1 MVSAYVMIK
10 ARPGMQS
17 DAYTKIL
24 KIKGVK
30 FAGIVTGPYDLIVF
44 VENSELSTLG
54 KTVISK
60 IQNLKC
66 IKDTMTSIVIEPM

>member
-10 ARPGMQS
+10 ARLGMQG

-30 FAGIVTGPYDLIVF
+30 FASIVSGPYDLVVF
-44 VENSELSTLG
+44 VENSDLSTLG

-66 IKDTMTSIVIEPM
+66 IRDTMTSIVIEPM

>member
-1 MVSAYVMIK
+1 MVSAYVMVK
-10 ARPGMQS
+10 ARLGMQN
-17 DAYTKIL
+17 DAYTKIS

-30 FAGIVTGPYDLIVF
+30 FANIITGPYDLIVF
-44 VENSELSTLG
+44 VENLELSTLG

-66 IKDTMTSIVIEPM
+66 IRDTMTSIVIEPM